1 VLYPKEWAH
10 FCASLPCI
18 SRRWWYYPFFK
29 LVSHLCV
36 VAVIAF
42 QGRFIFHA
50 QMDINC
56 TSSFLIIRLCIFS
69 CFGCMLVDTLGA
81 SRASAAVV
89 RLDGCRIVIQR
100 TVYAVVAR
108 HIIISWYFDA

>member
-1 VLYPKEWAH
+1 
-10 FCASLPCI
+10 
-18 SRRWWYYPFFK
+18 
-29 LVSHLCV
+29 